1 MSLADIAPA
10 QIAAD
15 RKDLLRRRVRAV
27 DSARSRLIPFAR
39 LMKPTP
45 NEPQDPDKSL
55 YKDAAHHRLIADK
68 LEQVAAGKIKRLIIN
83 CPPRAGKSEL
93 ASKLFPAWYAGKYPQ
108 KSLILATYNE
118 RFSYDFGRA
127 VRGFMRLPGYAQV
140 FPKTQIKRGAAAAN
154 RIETTDGGLLVFTG
168 IGGSITGRGGDLL
181 LIDDPIKD
189 REQADSALARD
200 KAWDWWLQVFKSRV
214 MDENA
219 AIVIV
224 TTRWS
229 PDDIVGR
236 LTDPTNSYYDAEEA
250 AQWEII
256 DLPALAFEDDP
267 LGRAPGEPLWPE
279 RFGKDYLEALRR
291 NDPRGFSALYQCRPA
306 PEEGVHFRAEW
317 IKEYKPADL
326 PKNLRYY
333 MSVDFAVSAESN
345 RDKTCIMPVG
355 VDEDGGIWI
364 LPDVWWQ
371 RAASNVVVEAFI
383 NAIEKRS
390 PQMVWGEKG
399 QIAKSLGP
407 FIRKRMREREVYAT
421 IDEQHPTADKV
432 ARAQAIAGRMASGG
446 VYFPVYAPW
455 WAAAKD
461 QLLKFPQSTHNDF
474 VDALAL
480 IGLGLMKLSSPRGAR
495 AFNAPK
501 TGTFGALKAHTR
513 RANRMVSLTEGFDG
527 W

>member
-1 MSLADIAPA
+1 MSLADIALDM
-10 QIAAD
+10 IAT
-15 RKDLLRRRVRAV
+15 RRDLLKRRVAAV
-27 DSARSRLIPFAR
+27 DKARSHLITFAR
-39 LMKPTP
+39 LMKPAP
-45 NEPQDPDKSL
+45 DSPQDPDLSL
-55 YKDAAHHRLIADK
+55 YHDAPHHRLIADK
-68 LEQVAAGKIKRLIIN
+68 LERVAAGEIKRLIIN

-93 ASKLFPAWYAGKYPQ
+93 ASKLFPAWYAGKYPH

-127 VRGFMRLPGYAQV
+127 VRNFIRLPGYAQV
-140 FPKTQIKRGAAAAN
+140 FPKAAIKRGAAAAN
-154 RIETTDGGLLVFTG
+154 RIEMTDGGLLVFTG

-200 KAWDWWLQVFKSRV
+200 KAWDWWLQVFKTRT

-219 AIVIV
+219 AIIIV

-236 LTDPTNSYYDAEEA
+236 LTDPTNSYYDEEEA

-256 DLPALAFEDDP
+256 DLPSLAFEDDP
-267 LGRAPGEPLWPE
+267 LGRKPGEPLWPE
-279 RFGKDYLEALRR
+279 RFGRDYLEGLRR
-291 NDPRGFSALYQCRPA
+291 ADPRGFSALHQCRPA
-306 PEEGVHFRAEW
+306 PEEGVHFKAEW
-317 IKEYKPADL
+317 VKTYKPADL

-333 MSVDFAVSAESN
+333 LSVDFAVSAESN

-355 VDEDGGIWI
+355 VDEDGGIWV
-364 LPDVWWQ
+364 LPDVWW
-371 RAASNVVVEAFI
+371 RAGTSDVVVEAFI
-383 NAIEKRS
+383 NAIDKHQ

-407 FIRKRMREREVYAT
+407 FIRKRMQERRIYAT

-432 ARAQAIAGRMASGG
+432 ARAQAIQGRMASGG
-446 VYFPVYAPW
+446 VYFPIYAPW

-461 QLLKFPQSTHNDF
+461 QILKFPQSTHDDF

-480 IGLGLMKLSSPRGAR
+480 IGLGLMKLASPRGAR
-495 AFNAPK
+495 RASVSKP
-501 TGTFGALKAHTR
+501 GTFGALKEATKRER
-513 RANRMVSLTEGFDG
+513 RMLSLSEGTEG